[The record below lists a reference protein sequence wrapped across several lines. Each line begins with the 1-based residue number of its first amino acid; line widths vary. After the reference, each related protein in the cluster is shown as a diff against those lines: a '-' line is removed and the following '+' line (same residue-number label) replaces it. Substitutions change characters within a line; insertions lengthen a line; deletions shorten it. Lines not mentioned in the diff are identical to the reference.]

1 MPFYRFFTHIG
12 SIESFAYFSSTF
24 DIFTEVAVYNCQ
36 SKIFSYSESVKY
48 LNQYVWIH
56 TTTTSAWSCL

>member
-36 SKIFSYSESVKY
+36 SKIFSYSESV
-48 LNQYVWIH
+48 
-56 TTTTSAWSCL
+56 